1 MNTLLVSV
9 AQLALSEGGL
19 QVFGKRRSNKMIK
32 FLLIVYF
39 HGTKNYQS
47 IFLFLNSV
55 SNIYYT
61 ILYYTILYYTIL
73 YYTIY
78 IYISI
83 LYTIN
88 IVGCLYVYIY
98 IIYIYIYNIYMYIY
112 ILYAPHPNISHEEVQ
127 KQSVNIQKLVLIS
140 RYQATV
146 CAILQAL
153 F

>member
-1 MNTLLVSV
+1 
-9 AQLALSEGGL
+9 
-19 QVFGKRRSNKMIK
+19 MIK

-55 SNIYYT
+55 SNIYYIILYYT

-73 YYTIY
+73 YYTVLYIYKY

-88 IVGCLYVYIY
+88 IVG
-98 IIYIYIYNIYMYIY
+98 
-112 ILYAPHPNISHEEVQ
+112 Q
-127 KQSVNIQKLVLIS
+127 
-140 RYQATV
+140 T
-146 CAILQAL
+146 
-153 F
+153 